1 MIPYPSSS
9 PIPANTTFL
18 EGPTDTVGIAI
29 GATAVGALALGS
41 GFLILRSLKPPRPA
55 EQAEPTEPM
64 EQADQTGQTE
74 QIQQTDQTVPS
85 QSSDDVA
92 YICVNSSELEEI
104 TQLLMTNRMRFFVGA
119 SLKKN

>member
-1 MIPYPSSS
+1 
-9 PIPANTTFL
+9 
-18 EGPTDTVGIAI
+18 VGIAI
-29 GATAVGALALGS
+29 GATAVGALTLGS

-55 EQAEPTEPM
+55 EQTDPM

-104 TQLLMTNRMRFFVGA
+104 TQLLMTNRMRFFVNA

>member
-1 MIPYPSSS
+1 
-9 PIPANTTFL
+9 
-18 EGPTDTVGIAI
+18 VGIAI
-29 GATAVGALALGS
+29 GATAVGALTLGS

-55 EQAEPTEPM
+55 EQTDPM
-64 EQADQTGQTE
+64 EQADQTEQIQQIQ